1 MISRRDL
8 LVSSVAGLGAGALT
22 TVDAYRPGGN
32 SALISPKESLKIT
45 KLETF
50 LVKPRWL
57 FLKVYT
63 DAGIVGLGEP
73 YLEGRAK
80 TCAECVKEVEPY
92 LVGKDPRHVLHH
104 WHNLYANT
112 VYHDGLIMTSV
123 ISGIDQALWD
133 IKGKALG
140 VPIYEML
147 GGPTRDR
154 IRIYGGADTV
164 ERAKQQ
170 VAAGYTAFKIGPGI
184 PRHRQG
190 KYIDTPANIQ
200 LAAEHMAEMR
210 RAVGDNIDIA
220 IDFHGVLSP
229 AKSKVL
235 IKAVEP
241 YQPAWIEDPVQC
253 QNIDALVEVARSTYL
268 PMCVGE
274 RLTTKWNV
282 REILEK
288 RAASLLNPDMS
299 HAGGISDLFL
309 YAGVAATYY
318 VDIAPHV
325 PLGPIA
331 LASAV
336 QLGASIPNFLM
347 TEHVSL
353 GEGYFKKPLV
363 VKDGYV
369 QLPTEPG
376 LGVELDEEA
385 MADKIGHDWRNPEV
399 FDADDGSVVDW

>member
-1 MISRRDL
+1 ML
-8 LVSSVAGLGAGALT
+8 ASSVAGLGAAALT
-22 TVDAYRPGGN
+22 TAEAYRPSPN
-32 SALISPKESLKIT
+32 TAPVSPKERLKIT

-50 LVKPRWL
+50 LVRPRWL
-57 FLKVYT
+57 FLKVST

-80 TCAECVKEVEPY
+80 TCAECVKEVAPY
-92 LVGKDPRHVLHH
+92 LIGKDPRHVLHH

-154 IRIYGGADTV
+154 IRIYGGAGTV
-164 ERAKQQ
+164 EQAKQQ

-184 PRHRQG
+184 PSLRQG
-190 KYIDTPANIQ
+190 KYIDTPANIEK
-200 LAAEHMAEMR
+200 AAEHMAEMR
-210 RAVGDNIDIA
+210 KAVGDNIDIA
-220 IDFHGVLSP
+220 IDFHGTLSP
-229 AKSKVL
+229 VKSKVL

-253 QNIDALVEVARSTYL
+253 QNIDALVDVARSTYL

-288 RAASLLNPDMS
+288 RAAALLNPDMS
-299 HAGGISDLFL
+299 HAGGISDIFL

-331 LASAV
+331 LAAAI

-347 TEHVSL
+347 TEHVTL
-353 GEGYFKKPLV
+353 GEGYLKKPFV

-369 QLPTEPG
+369 ELPTAPG
-376 LGVELDEEA
+376 LGIELDEEA